1 MNDYRHYNQYYW
13 MNECMR
19 VYFVTVNCKTKVNY
33 LKLITFSWYV
43 DHDLVVWFSRNL
55 EEWNLSL
62 KLPGAFPF
70 RQPFTNKIFWS
81 MMKSFSFSIFISYF
95 CFSTGAFK
103 GRKFVILIAF
113 PWSFSIFLKS
123 SFFSWVKCKRLFIWH
138 FLLIFFR
145 PSKVWSIFHHAL
157 VAASLE

>member
-70 RQPFTNKIFWS
+70 RQPFTNKIFRS
-81 MMKSFSFSIFISYF
+81 MTESFSFSIFISYF

-103 GRKFVILIAF
+103 RNKFIILIAF
-113 PWSFSIFLKS
+113 PWIFSIFLKY
-123 SFFSWVKCKRLFIWH
+123 SFFSWAKWKRLLIWH
-138 FLLIFFR
+138 FLLIFF
-145 PSKVWSIFHHAL
+145 PSK
-157 VAASLE
+157 

>member
-13 MNECMR
+13 MNKWMNECTR
-19 VYFVTVNCKTKVNY
+19 VYFIIVNYKTKVNY

-43 DHDLVVWFSRNL
+43 DDDLVVWFSGNL
-55 EEWNLSL
+55 EEWNLAL

-70 RQPFTNKIFWS
+70 RQPFTNKIFRR
-81 MMKSFSFSIFISYF
+81 MMNAFSFSIFISYF

-103 GRKFVILIAF
+103 GRKFIILIAF

-123 SFFSWVKCKRLFIWH
+123 LFFSWVKCKRLLIWH
-138 FLLIFFR
+138 FLLIFF
-145 PSKVWSIFHHAL
+145 PSK
-157 VAASLE
+157 

>member
-13 MNECMR
+13 MNECIR
-19 VYFVTVNCKTKVNY
+19 VYFITVNCKTKVNY

-70 RQPFTNKIFWS
+70 RQPFTNKTFQS
-81 MMKSFSFSIFISYF
+81 MMKSFSFSMLISYF
-95 CFSTGAFK
+95 CLSTGAFK
-103 GRKFVILIAF
+103 GRKFIILIVF
-113 PWSFSIFLKS
+113 PWSFPIFLKS
-123 SFFSWVKCKRLFIWH
+123 SFFSWVKCKRL
-138 FLLIFFR
+138 
-145 PSKVWSIFHHAL
+145 
-157 VAASLE
+157 

>member
-13 MNECMR
+13 MNEWMNEWMYECMR
-19 VYFVTVNCKTKVNY
+19 VYFITANCKTKVLKPNY

-43 DHDLVVWFSRNL
+43 DDDLVVWFSGNL

-70 RQPFTNKIFWS
+70 RQPFTNKIFRS
-81 MMKSFSFSIFISYF
+81 MMKSFSFSIFTSYF

-103 GRKFVILIAF
+103 GRKFIILIAF
-113 PWSFSIFLKS
+113 SLKFFYLFEIFIS
-123 SFFSWVKCKRLFIWH
+123 
-138 FLLIFFR
+138 
-145 PSKVWSIFHHAL
+145 
-157 VAASLE
+157 